1 MPADD
6 IMTQKLLK
14 DHDVELLMATFP
26 LSNPIKSSILI
37 HETQECP

>member
-1 MPADD
+1 MPDDD

-14 DHDVELLMATFP
+14 DHDVDLLMAIFP
-26 LSNPIKSSILI
+26 LSNPIKNSILT